1 MLWRSLL
8 IRILVN
14 FTAIFLTVLLM
25 PGFTVI
31 DPWLGSPVLDLLAA
45 GFFLALLNASVK
57 PVLQILTGRL
67 TIATLGLF
75 GFVIDAIVLWILVA
89 LSYQHWEAQQGFITL
104 LIAGALI
111 AITSTILEAILGVDK
126 PILDTSEDSPTYWRL
141 ISRLP
146 LKRRN
151 WLIENI
157 RLQQTYN
164 TIYRYVADIAV
175 SRTPLISFRHAVQR
189 WIYGQKKHDDLTTP
203 QKVRI
208 LLQDLGPTYVKIGQ
222 MASSRPEL
230 LPAEYIEELAKLQS
244 TVRPFPYAQVVEVIT
259 RELKKSPDEAFKEFE
274 QEPLAAASMAQ
285 VHRAVLHTGE
295 EVVVKVQRP
304 DIIPQVQADLG
315 VMYEI
320 AGTLQKRHMVG
331 PGIDAVGAIDEL
343 GANMMREL
351 DYQNEA
357 YNTRRIAHNMQSI
370 PGVHL
375 ARIYSQQTTSKVMTE
390 EFIRGVKLIE
400 VAQIEAAGLDR
411 KQLARTFIRAM
422 MKQVLVDGFFHADPH
437 PGNLLIDLNTGVIQ
451 FLDLGMVGEL
461 DLQLRISLGDLLYS
475 LQNRDPDGIAS
486 ALLGV
491 SLPFRA
497 EVDQAAFK
505 KDIERII
512 SRYLTY
518 ADEGASLSEV
528 LSVVMKSLSNNGYRL
543 NPNMTLALKVIVQV
557 EEVMRTLNPEESM
570 IFSAIEEMQVVLKQE
585 ITLEKIGDLAR
596 KEVNHFVREAVKRL
610 PELQGA
616 TIKWLDNYQK
626 GRFEVVVDTSDLGQH
641 VDRFNASTERLMLG
655 MILTGMLIGGAIALA
670 VPVATVVGEYIQLAV
685 LLIFVSAAGIGLW
698 LIYRLLWRG
707 FREERR
713 LERSKNPWK

>member
-8 IRILVN
+8 IRVLVN
-14 FTAIFLTVLLM
+14 FAAIFLTVLFM
-25 PGFTVI
+25 PGFTII

-89 LSYQHWEAQQGFITL
+89 LSYQHWEAQYGFITL

-111 AITSTILEAILGVDK
+111 AIASTILEAILGVDK
-126 PILDTSEDSPTYWRL
+126 PIIDTSEDSRTYWRL

-164 TIYRYVADIAV
+164 TIYRYVADITV

-230 LPAEYIEELAKLQS
+230 LPQEYTEELAKLQS
-244 TVRPFPYAQVVEVIT
+244 TARPFPYAQVVEVIT
-259 RELKKSPDEAFKEFE
+259 RELKMSPEEAFKEFDK
-274 QEPLAAASMAQ
+274 EPLAAASMAQ

-357 YNTRRIAHNMQSI
+357 YNTRRIASNMQSI
-370 PGVHL
+370 LGVHL
-375 ARIYSQQTTSKVMTE
+375 AKIYSQQTTSKVMTE
-390 EFIRGVKLIE
+390 EFIRGVKTDRSGSDRGGWDRSE
-400 VAQIEAAGLDR
+400 TTGPHVYPRHHEAGVGGRLLPRRSAS
-411 KQLARTFIRAM
+411 
-422 MKQVLVDGFFHADPH
+422 
-437 PGNLLIDLNTGVIQ
+437 GNLMINLSTGVIQ

-461 DLQLRISLGDLLYS
+461 DLPQRISLGDLLFS
-475 LQNRDPDGIAS
+475 LQTPDPDGIAS

-497 EVDQAAFK
+497 DVDQVAFK

-512 SRYLTY
+512 SRYMIY
-518 ADEGASLSEV
+518 AEEGASLSEV
-528 LSVVMKSLSNNGYRL
+528 LSAVMKSLSDNGYRL

-585 ITLEKIGDLAR
+585 ITLEKIGDL
-596 KEVNHFVREAVKRL
+596 
-610 PELQGA
+610 
-616 TIKWLDNYQK
+616 
-626 GRFEVVVDTSDLGQH
+626 S
-641 VDRFNASTERLMLG
+641 
-655 MILTGMLIGGAIALA
+655 
-670 VPVATVVGEYIQLAV
+670 
-685 LLIFVSAAGIGLW
+685 
-698 LIYRLLWRG
+698 
-707 FREERR
+707 EERSQQLR
-713 LERSKNPWK
+713 A

>member
-8 IRILVN
+8 IRVLINFMAITVTLIL
-14 FTAIFLTVLLM
+14 
-25 PGFTVI
+25 PGLYI
-31 DPWLGSPVLDLLAA
+31 PDPWLGSPLLDVLAA
-45 GFFLALLNASVK
+45 AFILAILNAFLK
-57 PVLQILTGRL
+57 PVLQVLTGRL
-67 TIATLGLF
+67 NIATLGLF
-75 GFVIDAIVLWILVA
+75 GFVINAIVLGVLVL
-89 LSYQHWEAQQGFITL
+89 LSPNRWELQHGLITL
-104 LIAGALI
+104 LIAGSLI
-111 AITSTILEAILGVDK
+111 AILTAIFEAILGVDK

-141 ISRLP
+141 IRRLP
-146 LKRRN
+146 LRRRN

-157 RLQQTYN
+157 RLQQTYS
-164 TIYRYVADIAV
+164 TISRYIADITV
-175 SRTPLISFRHAVQR
+175 SRTPLISFRHAIQR

-244 TVRPFPYAQVVEVIT
+244 TVRPFPYDQVVEVIT
-259 RELKKSPDEAFKEFE
+259 RELKAPPEKVFKEFD
-274 QEPLAAASMAQ
+274 QEPLAAASTAQ
-285 VHRAVLHTGE
+285 VHRAVLPTGE

-304 DIIPQVQADLG
+304 DIIPQVRADLG

-320 AGTLQKRHMVG
+320 AGTLQRRHLVG
-331 PGIDAVGAIDEL
+331 PGIDAVGTIDEF
-343 GANMMREL
+343 GENMLREM

-357 YNTRRIAHNMQSI
+357 YNTRRIGHNMQSI
-370 PGVHL
+370 PDVHL
-375 ARIYSQQTTSKVMTE
+375 AKIYSQQTTSKVMTE
-390 EFIRGVKLIE
+390 EFVHGVKLTM
-400 VAQIEAAGLDR
+400 VNQIDAAGIDR

-497 EVDQAAFK
+497 DADQVAFK

-512 SRYLTY
+512 SRYLIY
-518 ADEGASLSEV
+518 ADTGASLSEV
-528 LSVVMKSLSNNGYRL
+528 MSAVTKALSDNGYRM

-570 IFSAIEEMQVVLKQE
+570 IIGAIEEMQVVLRQE
-585 ITLEKIGDLAR
+585 ITLEKIGELAK
-596 KEVNHFVREAVKRL
+596 KEANNFLHEAVKRL

-616 TIKWLDNYQK
+616 TLKWLDNYQK
-626 GRFEVVVDTSDLGQH
+626 GRFEVKIDTSDLGQN
-641 VDRFNASTERLMLG
+641 VDRLNLSTERLMAG
-655 MILTGMLIGGAIALA
+655 MILAGMLIGGAIAMVA
-670 VPVATVVGEYIQLAV
+670 VPQTEIGIYIRLATFA
-685 LLIFVSAAGIGLW
+685 IFAIAAGLGLW
-698 LIYRLLWRG
+698 LVLRILWRG
-707 FREERR
+707 FREEQR
-713 LERSKNPWK
+713 LDRSQNPWK

>member
-8 IRILVN
+8 IRVLVN
-14 FTAIFLTVLLM
+14 FMAITVTLIL
-25 PGFTVI
+25 PGLYI
-31 DPWLGSPVLDLLAA
+31 PDPWLGSPLLDVLAA
-45 GFFLALLNASVK
+45 AFILAILNAFLK
-57 PVLQILTGRL
+57 PVLQVLTGRL
-67 TIATLGLF
+67 NIATLGLF
-75 GFVIDAIVLWILVA
+75 GFVINAIVLGVLVL
-89 LSYQHWEAQQGFITL
+89 LSPNRWELQHGLITL
-104 LIAGALI
+104 LIAGSLI
-111 AITSTILEAILGVDK
+111 AILTAIFEAILGVDK

-141 ISRLP
+141 IRRLP
-146 LKRRN
+146 LRRRN

-157 RLQQTYN
+157 RLQQTYS
-164 TIYRYVADIAV
+164 TISRYIADITV
-175 SRTPLISFRHAVQR
+175 SRTPLISFRHAIQR

-244 TVRPFPYAQVVEVIT
+244 TVRPFPYDQVVEVIT
-259 RELKKSPDEAFKEFE
+259 RELKAPPEKVFKEFDK
-274 QEPLAAASMAQ
+274 EPLAAASTAQ

-304 DIIPQVQADLG
+304 DIIPQVRADLG

-320 AGTLQKRHMVG
+320 AGTLQRRHLVG
-331 PGIDAVGAIDEL
+331 PGIDAVGTIDEF
-343 GANMMREL
+343 GENMLREL

-370 PGVHL
+370 PDVHL
-375 ARIYSQQTTSKVMTE
+375 AKIYSQQTTSKVMTE
-390 EFIRGVKLIE
+390 EFVHGVKLTM
-400 VAQIEAAGLDR
+400 VNQIDAAGIDR

-497 EVDQAAFK
+497 DADQVAFK

-512 SRYLTY
+512 SRYLIY
-518 ADEGASLSEV
+518 ADTGASLSEV
-528 LSVVMKSLSNNGYRL
+528 MSAVTKALSDNGYRM

-570 IFSAIEEMQVVLKQE
+570 IIGAIEEMQVVLRQE
-585 ITLEKIGDLAR
+585 ITLEKIGELAK
-596 KEVNHFVREAVKRL
+596 KEANNFLREAVKRL
-610 PELQGA
+610 PDLQGA
-616 TIKWLDNYQK
+616 TLKWLDNYQK
-626 GRFEVVVDTSDLGQH
+626 GRFEVKIDTSDLGQH
-641 VDRFNASTERLMLG
+641 VDRLNLSTERLMAG
-655 MILTGMLIGGAIALA
+655 MILAGMLIGGAIAMVA
-670 VPVATVVGEYIQLAV
+670 VPQTEIGIYIKLATFA
-685 LLIFVSAAGIGLW
+685 IFAIAAGLGLW
-698 LIYRLLWRG
+698 LVLRILWRG
-707 FREERR
+707 FREEQR
-713 LERSKNPWK
+713 LDRNQNPWQ

>member
-14 FTAIFLTVLLM
+14 FTAIFLSVLLM
-25 PGFTVI
+25 PGFNVI

-89 LSYQHWEAQQGFITL
+89 VSNQHWEAQYGFLTL

-141 ISRLP
+141 IRRLP
-146 LKRRN
+146 LRRRN

-157 RLQQTYN
+157 RLQQTYS
-164 TIYRYVADIAV
+164 TISRYIADITV
-175 SRTPLISFRHAVQR
+175 SRTPLIGFRHAVQR

-230 LPAEYIEELAKLQS
+230 LPQEYTEELAKLQS
-244 TVRPFPYAQVVEVIT
+244 TVRPFPYAQVVEVIA
-259 RELKKSPDEAFKEFE
+259 RELKMSPEEAFKEFE
-274 QEPLAAASMAQ
+274 KEPLAAASMAQ

-320 AGTLQKRHMVG
+320 AGTLQRRRMVG

-400 VAQIEAAGLDR
+400 VDQIKAAGIDR

-422 MKQVLVDGFFHADPH
+422 MKQVLVDGFFHGDPH
-437 PGNLLIDLNTGVIQ
+437 PGNLMINLDTGVIQ

-461 DLQLRISLGDLLYS
+461 DLPQRISLGDLLFS
-475 LQNRDPDGIAS
+475 LQTPDPDGIAS

-497 EVDQAAFK
+497 GVDQVAFK

-512 SRYLTY
+512 SRYMIY
-518 ADEGASLSEV
+518 AEEGASLSEV
-528 LSVVMKSLSNNGYRL
+528 LSAVMKSLSDNGYRL

-570 IFSAIEEMQVVLKQE
+570 IFSAIEEAQVVLRQE
-585 ITLEKIGDLAR
+585 ITLEKIGDMAK
-596 KEVNHFVREAVKRL
+596 KETTNFVREAVRRL

-626 GRFEVVVDTSDLGQH
+626 GRFEVTIDTSDLGQH
-641 VDRFNASTERLMLG
+641 IDRFNVGTERLMAG

-670 VPVATVVGEYIQLAV
+670 VPVATIIGQYIQLAV
-685 LLIFVSAAGIGLW
+685 LLIFVFAAGIGLW
-698 LIYRLLWRG
+698 LIYRILWRS
-707 FREERR
+707 FREERA
-713 LERSKNPWK
+713 LNEHHSWKS